1 MDEDTKRNYTA
12 WAVLGAV
19 ILIVFVV
26 GSIFLGGQ
34 TSTILSTVG
43 SAVNMPGDVGTG
55 VGSSSG
61 DTTAGGGD
69 PAATNGDANGD
80 ANGGAQLADAAAGP
94 PTLLIVRTGTLE
106 LEVAALAPSISAAAS
121 VVAGAGGYI
130 SGSDE
135 NASGDNAN
143 ASVSYRIPAAVWDAT
158 LDGIRRVASTVR
170 QQQVT
175 SEEVSGQVVD
185 LGARIQ
191 NLRATEA
198 ALQGIMAR
206 ATKISDV
213 LDVQKQLTDTRGE
226 IERLVADKTQLEGRA
241 AYGNLKVTFN
251 LPAPAAVVKAQKG
264 WDPAADVDRATGKL
278 IAIGQRATSAGIF
291 LAIVGLPVLI
301 GGGLMLLIA
310 WQLYRLGR
318 WVLVR
323 RAPGGASPV

>member
-1 MDEDTKRNYTA
+1 MDESTKRDYSA
-12 WAVLGAV
+12 WAILGAI
-19 ILIVFVV
+19 ILMVLIIASV
-26 GSIFLGGQ
+26 FLGGQ

-43 SAVNMPGDVGTG
+43 SAVNTTGDIGSGVDPTSVGTT
-55 VGSSSG
+55 
-61 DTTAGGGD
+61 DNGGD
-69 PAATNGDANGD
+69 PAGAGGTNGGP
-80 ANGGAQLADAAAGP
+80 QVADAAAGV

-106 LEVAALAPSISAAAS
+106 LEVASLAASISAAANL
-121 VVAGAGGYI
+121 VTDAGGYI

-135 NASGDNAN
+135 NASGGKAN
-143 ASVSYRIPAAVWDAT
+143 ASVSYRIPAAVWDTT
-158 LDGIRRVASTVR
+158 LEGIRKVASVVR
-170 QQQVT
+170 HQQVT

-185 LGARIQ
+185 LGARIS

-198 ALQGIMAR
+198 AFQAIMAR

-241 AYGNLKVTFN
+241 AYGSLKVTYN
-251 LPAPAAVVKAQKG
+251 LPTPAAVTTAAKG
-264 WDPAADVDRATGKL
+264 WDPATDVDRATGKL

-301 GGGLMLLIA
+301 VGSVMLLVA

-318 WVLVR
+318 WVLAR
-323 RAPGGASPV
+323 RGPESASSV